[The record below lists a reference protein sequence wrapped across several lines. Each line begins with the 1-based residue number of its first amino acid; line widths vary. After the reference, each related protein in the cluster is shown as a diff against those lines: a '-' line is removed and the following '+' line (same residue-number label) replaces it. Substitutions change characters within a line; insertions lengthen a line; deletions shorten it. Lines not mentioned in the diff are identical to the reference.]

1 MLARQ
6 LAQPLAIALGVY
18 LVVMLAIGFWARGKI
33 DTHEDFLVAGRR
45 LPLLLAWP
53 TLLATWF
60 GAGTLLTATDEVR
73 AEGLRKAALDPI
85 GAGLCLILAGLWLA
99 RPLWRAKL
107 CTLSDFFRVRFGR
120 RAEVASALLMVPT
133 YFGWIA
139 AQFVAL
145 AGLLELAFGIPMTA
159 GVAIVA
165 GVGTAY
171 TLLGGMWS
179 VTATDAIQIVLVAIG
194 LLVLTAEVLT
204 TLGGSWSGG
213 LAALVDGLPES
224 RRVLV
229 PTESGA
235 AFVGWV
241 GVLAIGALGNLP
253 GQDLLQRVFASRSER
268 TAVWACH
275 LAGLSYVV
283 LGALP
288 LILGLA
294 ASVLRPDVSA
304 DTSTLTLLASVFLS
318 PTAAVIFLVALTSAV
333 LSTVDSAILSPASVL
348 SENLLKGWGPLARF
362 SPVSLARIAV
372 LGVAAGA
379 CAVAYA
385 GQDAYELLE
394 GAYELGLVSLLVP
407 LLAGVKTTRGGQT
420 AALAA
425 MATGTGVWLVHVI
438 VGAPGFVGAEA
449 VPLGLSCA
457 GLAAI
462 AYALAARSDART
474 RP

>member
-1 MLARQ
+1 MLAPE
-6 LAQPLAIALGVY
+6 LARPLAIALGVY
-18 LVVMLAIGFWARGKI
+18 LVVMLAIGWWARGKI
-33 DTHEDFLVAGRR
+33 DNREDFLVAGRR

-73 AEGLRKAALDPI
+73 AEGLRKAALDPL

-107 CTLSDFFRVRFGR
+107 CTLSDFFRERFGR
-120 RAEVASALLMVPT
+120 RAEITSALLMIPT

-145 AGLLELAFGIPMTA
+145 AGLLELAFGIPPAA
-159 GVAIVA
+159 GIALVAT
-165 GVGTAY
+165 VGTAY

-179 VTATDAIQIVLVAIG
+179 VTATDAIQIVLVAVG
-194 LLVLTAEVLT
+194 LVLLTDEVLTA
-204 TLGGSWSGG
+204 LGGGWSGG
-213 LAALVDGLPES
+213 LAALADGLPAP
-224 RRVLV
+224 RRVVV
-229 PTESGA
+229 PTESSA
-235 AFVGWV
+235 AFVGWI

-275 LAGLSYVV
+275 LAGLSYLV

-294 ASVLRPDVSA
+294 ASVLRPDVSS
-304 DTSTLTLLASVFLS
+304 DTSTLTLLASLFLK
-318 PTAAVIFLVALTSAV
+318 PAIAVVFLVALTSTV

-348 SENLLKGWGPLARF
+348 SENLLAGWGPVSKLSRLALAR
-362 SPVSLARIAV
+362 LAV
-372 LGVAAGA
+372 LVVAAIA
-379 CAVAYA
+379 CAVAYV
-385 GQDAYELLE
+385 GKDAYELLE

-407 LLAGVKTTRGGQT
+407 LLAGVKTSRGGQA

-425 MATGTGVWLVHVI
+425 MATGTGAWLVHVLAG
-438 VGAPGFVGAEA
+438 VPGFVGIEA

-462 AYALAARSDART
+462 AYAVAARFTAGT
-474 RP
+474 R